1 MIAILLEEFPYEQDI
16 RELCM
21 AFYPGVSFI
30 YTAGEEVIFSCNVK
44 KEKDL
49 YLAKIDYPDKV
60 HKFTINALLNRYEV
74 KNILKRIIRIVKKR
88 LIPHGSK

>member
-44 KEKDL
+44 KEKDF
-49 YLAKIDYPDKV
+49 YL
-60 HKFTINALLNRYEV
+60 
-74 KNILKRIIRIVKKR
+74 
-88 LIPHGSK
+88 SK